1 MIQTICLGHVLRE
14 AVTTPYRN
22 LVTRPTG
29 AAVRG
34 RIERTMRDSGCHVA
48 LLDFSEVELLDLSC
62 ADEIVAKLLLLS
74 APASDRYVV
83 LWGLH
88 EDQVEAIDHV
98 LNHHR
103 LAVAARTTGSAVLGV
118 LGALDADG
126 REAFACVA
134 DHGPVEAGRVAE
146 ALAWAEERAVRT
158 LRALAARR
166 LVRARGEAFHPI
178 LVA

>member
-74 APASDRYVV
+74 VPESDRYVV
-83 LWGLH
+83 LWGLQ

-103 LAVAARTTGSAVLGV
+103 LAVAAWSAGSPALDV
-118 LGALDADG
+118 LGALDPDG
-126 REAFACVA
+126 RRAFACVA
-134 DHGPVEAGRVAE
+134 ERGPVDAVTVAE
-146 ALAWAEERAVRT
+146 ALAWAEGHALRT
-158 LRALAARR
+158 LSGLAEQR
-166 LVRARGEAFHPI
+166 LVRARDGSFHPL

>member
-1 MIQTICLGHVLRE
+1 MIHTIRLSNILRE

-34 RIERTMRDSGCHVA
+34 RIERAMAESGCRTA
-48 LLDFSEVELLDLSC
+48 LLDFSDVELLDLSC

-74 APASDRYVV
+74 APSADRYVV
-83 LWGLH
+83 LWGLR

-98 LNHHR
+98 LTHQR
-103 LAVAARTTGSAVLGV
+103 LAVAALGIDSGSLGV
-118 LGALDADG
+118 LGALDQDG
-126 REAFACVA
+126 RSAFACVA
-134 DHGPVEAGRVAE
+134 ERGPVSAGAVAD
-146 ALAWAEERAVRT
+146 ALAWAEA
-158 LRALAARR
+158 
-166 LVRARGEAFHPI
+166 RARGTLEMLAAHRQVRVRGDAFHPL

>member
-48 LLDFSEVELLDLSC
+48 LLDFSDVELLDLSC

-74 APASDRYVV
+74 VPDSDRYVV
-83 LWGLH
+83 LWGLQ

-98 LNHHR
+98 LNHHQ
-103 LAVAARTTGSAVLGV
+103 LAVAARTAGSTALDV
-118 LGALDADG
+118 LGALDPDG
-126 REAFACVA
+126 RTAFACVA
-134 DHGPVEAGRVAE
+134 RRGPVDAGMLAE
-146 ALAWAEERAVRT
+146 ALAWAEGRALRT
-158 LRALAARR
+158 LRYLAEQR
-166 LVRARGEAFHPI
+166 LVRARGGSFHPL

>member
-1 MIQTICLGHVLRE
+1 
-14 AVTTPYRN
+14 
-22 LVTRPTG
+22 
-29 AAVRG
+29 
-34 RIERTMRDSGCHVA
+34 
-48 LLDFSEVELLDLSC
+48 
-62 ADEIVAKLLLLS
+62 
-74 APASDRYVV
+74 
-83 LWGLH
+83 
-88 EDQVEAIDHV
+88 V

-103 LAVAARTTGSAVLGV
+103 LAVAARTAGSTTLGV
-118 LGALDADG
+118 LGALDPDG

-134 DHGPVEAGRVAE
+134 DRGPLEAGRVAE

>member
-48 LLDFSEVELLDLSC
+48 LLDFSDVELLDLSC

-74 APASDRYVV
+74 APSSESYVV
-83 LWGLH
+83 LWGLD
-88 EDQVEAIDHV
+88 ESQVEAIDHV

-103 LAVAARTTGSAVLGV
+103 LAVAARSAGSAALDV
-118 LGALDADG
+118 LGAVDPDG
-126 REAFACVA
+126 RRAFACVTER
-134 DHGPVEAGRVAE
+134 GPVNAGVVAE
-146 ALAWAEERAVRT
+146 ALAWAEGRALRT
-158 LRALAARR
+158 LRSLAALR
-166 LVRARGEAFHPI
+166 LVRVRGGDFHPL